1 MRRKYHHGLVLI
13 SIWIVLCL
21 LVSDNDVWDRT
32 ETINAGSKAVSVLS
46 AAEEQAPFLCRTDQQ
61 SLLSDFSEI
70 SYILLSGTLTRRIFD
85 TLSKAVAVTAVV
97 SGKYFLYVPKE
108 ERFLHIFSLLYS
120 FAPVF
125 CVNCLFYSKRTEKRR
140 DVFVFGY
147 NEKE

>member
-108 ERFLHIFSLLYS
+108 ERFFAYFQPAIFLCARFLRELLIL
-120 FAPVF
+120 FKKDGKAKR
-125 CVNCLFYSKRTEKRR
+125 CLR
-140 DVFVFGY
+140 VWV
-147 NEKE
+147 